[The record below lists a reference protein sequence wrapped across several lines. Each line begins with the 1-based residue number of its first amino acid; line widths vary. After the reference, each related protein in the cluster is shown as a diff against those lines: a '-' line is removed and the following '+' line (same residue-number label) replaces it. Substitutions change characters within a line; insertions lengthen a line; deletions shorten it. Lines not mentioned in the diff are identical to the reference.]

1 MLTSP
6 NLQGEVLTIILN
18 LKKKKKKAIGFVAL
32 HVNLYSAT
40 VCWEG

>member
-18 LKKKKKKAIGFVAL
+18 LKKKKKAIGFVAL

-40 VCWEG
+40 MCWEG